1 MVKLRKD
8 CASTLT
14 QCCVAIVKIYTT
26 DVNGTLRIFLDAG
39 GIEEVISTLRRYKS
53 ESRLQQAGLWLL
65 WTLAQQEELRTRIA
79 AGSGAGV
86 VITAMQTHPSDAAVQ
101 EQALW
106 CIYWLAVQ
114 PPRNQI
120 QVELLLEGPDLI
132 KLAISNHGRCHQG
145 INDFAP
151 LCLSI
156 LLQHATETS
165 SSLRPASPQAMP
177 KEDFYLSPYQRLMKR
192 ISPTSA
198 PEKLAEKAGKEQ
210 IQQPRR
216 VSTISRLLKISGR

>member
-1 MVKLRKD
+1 MTDQVFDGKTGLPDNVQREPGSLPGYMKLRKD

-14 QCCVAIVKIYTT
+14 QCCLAIVKIYTT
-26 DVNGTLRIFLDAG
+26 DSQSNFKNFLDAG

-65 WTLAQQEELRTRIA
+65 WILAQQEELRTRIA

-145 INDFAP
+145 M
-151 LCLSI
+151 LS
-156 LLQHATETS
+156 QK
-165 SSLRPASPQAMP
+165 Q
-177 KEDFYLSPYQRLMKR
+177 FSPYLRR
-192 ISPTSA
+192 I
-198 PEKLAEKAGKEQ
+198 LY
-210 IQQPRR
+210 
-216 VSTISRLLKISGR
+216 V